1 MPRAPTQ
8 EEMKAQETFADTKII
23 AKRGGGMKKR
33 ILVCDDEEPIRLLL
47 NESLQDSYE
56 VVEASNGREALRLAT
71 KEQFDLIIMDI
82 KMPDGHGL
90 EAIERIR
97 ERNGTVP
104 IIICS
109 AYRAMEDDIVV
120 KTSNVAAF
128 ITKPI
133 DIKALKTKIFNLIG
147 A

>member
-1 MPRAPTQ
+1 
-8 EEMKAQETFADTKII
+8 MKPQETLASAKII
-23 AKRGGGMKKR
+23 TKRGGYMKKR

-47 NESLQDSYE
+47 NEALQDSYE
-56 VVEASNGREALRLAT
+56 IVEASNGREALKLAT

-82 KMPDGHGL
+82 KMPNGHGF

-97 ERNGTVP
+97 QRNDTIP

-120 KTSNVAAF
+120 KTSNIAAF

-133 DIKALKTKIFNLIG
+133 DIKVLKTKVFNLIG

>member
-1 MPRAPTQ
+1 MNTYEPKDNMVYEGEQ
-8 EEMKAQETFADTKII
+8 
-23 AKRGGGMKKR
+23 MKKR

-56 VVEASNGREALRLAT
+56 VVEASNGRDALRLAT
-71 KEQFDLIIMDI
+71 KEHFDLIIMDI
-82 KMPDGHGL
+82 KMPSVHGL

-97 ERNGTVP
+97 ARNDSIP

-120 KTSNVAAF
+120 KTSDVAAF
-128 ITKPI
+128 MVKPI
-133 DIKALKTKIFNLIG
+133 DIKALKTKIFELIG
-147 A
+147 T

>member
-1 MPRAPTQ
+1 MNVYKPVNNMVNEGER
-8 EEMKAQETFADTKII
+8 
-23 AKRGGGMKKR
+23 MKKR

-56 VVEASNGREALRLAT
+56 VVEASNGRDALRLAI
-71 KEQFDLIIMDI
+71 KEHFDLIIMDI
-82 KMPDGHGL
+82 KMPSVHGL

-97 ERNGTVP
+97 TRNDSIP

-109 AYRAMEDDIVV
+109 AYRAMEDDIIV

-128 ITKPI
+128 MVKPI
-133 DIKALKTKIFNLIG
+133 DIKALKTKIFELIG
-147 A
+147 T

>member
-1 MPRAPTQ
+1 
-8 EEMKAQETFADTKII
+8 MKPQETVTDAKII
-23 AKRGGGMKKR
+23 TKRGGCMRKR
-33 ILVCDDEEPIRLLL
+33 ILICDDEEPIRLLL

-56 VVEASNGREALRLAT
+56 VVEASNGREALRLTT

-82 KMPDGHGL
+82 KMPSVHGL

-97 ERNGTVP
+97 ERNDTIP

-133 DIKALKTKIFNLIG
+133 DIKDLKTRIFNLIG